1 MQNEM
6 AQMKKQNELLT
17 QMVQNQVSQRRNV
30 VAKAA
35 PQYTHSGLAKY
46 FKNKHLN
53 AAMLKKDVLAEE
65 RRLKEATESDV
76 MESATS
82 LLEVSEGDNAMSAKP
97 LYNKRAEEARMAS
110 EDLVQRAI
118 ADAVAM

>member
-1 MQNEM
+1 MGEMEQQQQQMMMMRQQQMMQQQPMMQQPNVNPAENAQMLQMQNEM

-53 AAMLKKDVLAEE
+53 AAMLKKD
-65 RRLKEATESDV
+65 
-76 MESATS
+76 
-82 LLEVSEGDNAMSAKP
+82 
-97 LYNKRAEEARMAS
+97 
-110 EDLVQRAI
+110 LVQRAI
-118 ADAVAM
+118 ADAVAMEARK